1 MIFKTALRSLSAAA
15 LLATALAI
23 ALVSGAIALGALLCQ
38 YVGLPGAAAIVA
50 LTAAAAA
57 AIGGLML
64 KPPSPSRKLADQ
76 PAQDDLLGRAFE
88 LAKKRPVV
96 AATATLALGVF
107 ALRNPKLIGA
117 LVSALIAK
125 DAVTPNK
132 R

>member
-23 ALVSGAIALGALLCQ
+23 ALVAGAVALGALLCE
-38 YVGLPGAAAIVA
+38 YVGLPGAAALVA
-50 LTAAAAA
+50 LAAAAVA
-57 AIGGLML
+57 AVAGLML
-64 KPPSPSRKLADQ
+64 KPKSAARKLAGQ
-76 PAQDDLLGRAFE
+76 PSQDDVLGRAID

-96 AATATLALGVF
+96 AAVATLALGVF
-107 ALRNPKLIGA
+107 AIRNPKLIGA

-125 DAVTPNK
+125 EAVTPTK

>member
-23 ALVSGAIALGALLCQ
+23 ALVAGAVALGALLCQ
-38 YVGLPGAAAIVA
+38 YVGLPAAAAIVA
-50 LTAAAAA
+50 LAAALVAA
-57 AIGGLML
+57 VAGLLL
-64 KPPSPSRKLADQ
+64 KPRAAVSKFTDQ
-76 PAQDDLLGRAFE
+76 PSQDDLLGRAMD
-88 LAKKRPVV
+88 LARKRPVL

-107 ALRNPKLIGA
+107 AVRNPKLVGA

-125 DAVTPNK
+125 EAVTPNK

>member
-23 ALVSGAIALGALLCQ
+23 ALVAGAVALGALLCE
-38 YVGLPGAAAIVA
+38 YVGLPAAAAIVA
-50 LTAAAAA
+50 AIGALMA

-64 KPPSPSRKLADQ
+64 MPKSAVRKLADQ
-76 PAQDDLLGRAFE
+76 PSQDDMLGRIVD
-88 LAKKRPVV
+88 LARKRPVL
-96 AATATLALGVF
+96 AATATLAVGVF
-107 ALRNPKLIGA
+107 AVRNPKLVGA

-125 DAVTPNK
+125 EAVTPGK